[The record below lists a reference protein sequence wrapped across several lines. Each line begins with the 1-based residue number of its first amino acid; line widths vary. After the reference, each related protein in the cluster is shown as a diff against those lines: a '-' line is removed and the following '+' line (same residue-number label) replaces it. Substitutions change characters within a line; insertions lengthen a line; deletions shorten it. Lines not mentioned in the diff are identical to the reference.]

1 MRNMISIWL
10 QRTQFGGFQQ
20 PETIAW
26 NEGILMCQCE
36 QDTRG
41 GWQSIASAFVSRSEL
56 ILIIHLPL
64 SMMFNCSTYRPVFKW
79 SHPFAV
85 MIPFVNRNVR
95 NCVLAFGKFLR
106 SSYLH
111 RECAQ
116 QSNSHRYLS
125 TLYVC
130 VRNGVGTQHNTEY
143 RPNKTPLMMI
153 ESNSGGWC
161 HRRQWDEHSHLPW
174 LLLLNRVKLLWTCA
188 PQSRII

>member
-1 MRNMISIWL
+1 MRNLISIWL
-10 QRTQFGGFQQ
+10 QRTQFGGSQQ

-85 MIPFVNRNVR
+85 MIPFVNRNAYEIACWHSESFSEAHICIGSVHSSQTIIVIFR
-95 NCVLAFGKFLR
+95 HCLCV
-106 SSYLH
+106 
-111 RECAQ
+111 CAMEWAH
-116 QSNSHRYLS
+116 SITPNIDLI
-125 TLYVC
+125 
-130 VRNGVGTQHNTEY
+130 
-143 RPNKTPLMMI
+143 RP
-153 ESNSGGWC
+153 
-161 HRRQWDEHSHLPW
+161 H
-174 LLLLNRVKLLWTCA
+174 
-188 PQSRII
+188 